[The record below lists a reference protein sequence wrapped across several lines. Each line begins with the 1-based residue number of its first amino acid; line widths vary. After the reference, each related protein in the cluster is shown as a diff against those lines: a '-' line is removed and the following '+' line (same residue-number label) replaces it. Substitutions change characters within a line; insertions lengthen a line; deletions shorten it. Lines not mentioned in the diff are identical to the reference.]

1 MQEYKTLNGVYQNI
15 DSIQGKLQE
24 RLINDKENAY
34 MSYELATIKRDIKE
48 LNLDYKD
55 IENNKIDIEKVN
67 KILDDLELKQI
78 RNKINS
84 YISEN
89 GTIKSKKED
98 KVKISDETKKTYKK
112 NKSNETRNPLYKVDK
127 THTIILK

>member
-1 MQEYKTLNGVYQNI
+1 MKIGFDNDKYVKMQSEHIRERISKFDNKLYLEIG
-15 DSIQGKLQE
+15 GKLF
-24 RLINDKENAY
+24 D
-34 MSYELATIKRDIKE
+34 
-48 LNLDYKD
+48 DYHASRVLPGFQPDSKLQMLLQLKDQIEVVIVVNSDD

-89 GTIKSKKED
+89 GTIKIEK
-98 KVKISDETKKTYKK
+98 
-112 NKSNETRNPLYKVDK
+112 RR
-127 THTIILK
+127 